1 MDGYC
6 FYHQKSTSGV
16 AHDVCFMFQVK
27 TLFYLLSIWYS
38 WSIKNHVFRHQK
50 DLKLVYLWASVALE
64 IWMDKYFITKNQLVE
79 WLVMFA
85 ICFSQ
90 SIVIFT
96 FNMLLVNGK
105 LSFRSQKELKLT
117 FLWAS
122 VAWHIWLFKSFYQ
135 LVKWLVMFAWYLQLR
150 LCYIYFQIVIA
161 QWKIIFQKSKRPQT
175 HLLTVISSITN
186 MAGHMLQ
193 SPKINL

>member
-27 TLFYLLSIWYS
+27 TLLYLLSICYS
-38 WSIKNHVFRHQK
+38 WSIENHVFRSQK
-50 DLKLVYLWASVALE
+50 DLKLMYLWASVALE

-79 WLVMFA
+79 WLVMLLYVSA
-85 ICFSQ
+85 KALLYSLSICYWS
-90 SIVIFT
+90 
-96 FNMLLVNGK
+96 MEK
-105 LSFRSQKELKLT
+105 
-117 FLWAS
+117 
-122 VAWHIWLFKSFYQ
+122 H
-135 LVKWLVMFAWYLQLR
+135 
-150 LCYIYFQIVIA
+150 
-161 QWKIIFQKSKRPQT
+161 PQT